1 MPYIWNNKSIII
13 TQENNNMAIITSINH
28 KSYFVEFLSTINFI
42 SLLNEPY
49 QQSFQNGKLYSLE
62 IPNDNIIKSARIF
75 NYGHNYLLIFYKSI
89 ANNRHYGTLKIFKQS
104 NENIHEM
111 NFNEFSSIIDYDL
124 MHWPDT
130 KLTLLSIIQY
140 NNNGSQL
147 AKLFYWSISYEQF
160 QDYSSIQ
167 IFENYYLTRITPIAN
182 RLFVIYGQLSS
193 FECKSSF
200 NNYHNIHLFEIV
212 TYGEKISMKYFQ
224 RIKTR
229 LNKIQGIIHVNI
241 GSTASYILVYSSSN
255 IELYQYH
262 GYNQFELI
270 ANFKLLTNIEN
281 ISYYWIR
288 GEQLY
293 LSVTSGNGKNLILS
307 SIISGIK

>member
-1 MPYIWNNKSIII
+1 MPFIWTNKSIII
-13 TQENNNMAIITSINH
+13 AQENDTIAIITSINH
-28 KSYFVEFLSTINFI
+28 ESYFVEFFSTINFI
-42 SLLNEPY
+42 SKLNEPFER
-49 QQSFQNGKLYSLE
+49 SISNGKLYSLQ
-62 IPNDNIIKSARIF
+62 IPYKNIIKSVQIF
-75 NYGHNYLLIFYKSI
+75 NYGYNYLLIFYKPMT
-89 ANNRHYGTLKIFKQS
+89 NNRHYGTLKLFKQS

-111 NFNEFSSIIDYDL
+111 NSNEFSSVIDYDL

-130 KLTLLSIIQY
+130 KLTLLSIIQN
-140 NNNGSQL
+140 NNNGTQL
-147 AKLFYWSISYEQF
+147 AKLFYWSISFEQF

-167 IFENYYLTRITPIAN
+167 IFENYYITRIMPMNN
-182 RLFVIYGQLSS
+182 RLFILYGQLSS
-193 FECKSSF
+193 FECQSSL

-224 RIKTR
+224 RIQTG
-229 LNKIQGIIHVNI
+229 LNKIQGVLPINI
-241 GSTASYILVYSSSN
+241 GSTASYILMYSSFK

-270 ANFKLLTNIEN
+270 TNFKLSTNIEN

-293 LSVTSGNGKNLILS
+293 LSVIGGNGKNFILS
-307 SIISGIK
+307 SMISGIK